1 MRAGNC
7 QLFTFLRIKNLIT
20 RLYLRSFRFFNSITV
35 RDNYSSLSFF
45 IVDFSRSVIHHIF
58 MIISTSKDLGSLIK
72 EKRKMLGLSQK
83 EAAAIIGVGVRFLSE
98 LENGKPTL
106 EIDKALSVAKFFGID
121 LEAQSR

>member
-7 QLFTFLRIKNLIT
+7 QLFTFLRTKNLIT
-20 RLYLRSFRFFNSITV
+20 RLFLRSCRFSNSITV